1 MIAKLKI
8 ALSLCA
14 SLFLLTSCPN
24 GLKSGLKGGLSG
36 LSSGKPNSINVGNA
50 STATGLAYNQKGG
63 FQVDKKFTGQLT
75 GPNLVFI
82 EGGRFT
88 MGSLEEDI
96 LGIHDNIERTVSV
109 QSFYMDE
116 TEIANIHYLEYL
128 DAVKRDSTQDFYE
141 SALPDTTVWRN
152 DLAFNDPYVEQYL
165 RFPGFRMYPVVG
177 VSWKQA
183 TDYCVWRTAAIN
195 NNLAAVPEAKE
206 KKPKKGTAAA
216 TTTASATT
224 RAAAP
229 ARLTIESGR
238 VLPSYRLPTEAEW
251 EYAAKAMIGTQQQD
265 ENQVNQ
271 RIYPWDGPSLRE
283 AGGKGRGNMLAN
295 FKRGRGDYAGIAG
308 KSNDGAI
315 ITAEI
320 YKYSPNDF
328 GLYQMAGNVNEWVQD
343 LYRPLSFQDFNDLNP
358 VRRSDKD
365 DKATRYDSKNQ
376 NSLITNKVRVY
387 KGGSWADVSYWLA
400 PGTRR
405 YLDEDSATATIGFR
419 CAMISAGTNK

>member
-1 MIAKLKI
+1 MIAKLKF
-8 ALSLCA
+8 LLGLCA
-14 SLFLLTSCPN
+14 ISVLLTSCPKI
-24 GLKSGLKGGLSG
+24 GGSKSSG
-36 LSSGKPNSINVGNA
+36 VSGKPSSVDVGN
-50 STATGLAYNQKGG
+50 SSSATGVAYNQKGG
-63 FQVDKKFTGQLT
+63 FQVDKKFNGQVT

-88 MGSLEEDI
+88 MGSLQEDVI
-96 LGIHDNIERTVSV
+96 GIHDNVERTVSV

-116 TEIANIHYLEYL
+116 TEIANVHYLEYL
-128 DAVKRDSTQDFYE
+128 FAVQKDSTLDFYE

-183 TDYCVWRTAAIN
+183 TDYCIWRTSAVN
-195 NNLAAVPEAKE
+195 QRLANHGSSPAKKLS
-206 KKPKKGTAAA
+206 KKAAA
-216 TTTASATT
+216 
-224 RAAAP
+224 AAASSASRANAP
-229 ARLTIESGR
+229 AKLTIESGR
-238 VLPSYRLPTEAEW
+238 ILPAYRLPTEAEW

-265 ENQVNQ
+265 ENQANQ

-283 AGGKGRGNMLAN
+283 SSGKKQGMMLAN

-320 YKYSPNDF
+320 YKYAPNDF
-328 GLYQMAGNVNEWVQD
+328 GLYQMAGNVNEWVMD

-358 VRRSDKD
+358 ARRNDKL
-365 DKATRYDSKNQ
+365 DKATRYDSKNN
-376 NSLITNKVRVY
+376 NSLIDNKVRVY
-387 KGGSWADVSYWLA
+387 KGGSWADVAYWLA

-405 YLDEDSATATIGFR
+405 FLDEDSATATIGFR
-419 CAMISAGTNK
+419 CAMISAGLNK

>member
-1 MIAKLKI
+1 MIAKLKF
-8 ALSLCA
+8 LLGLCA
-14 SLFLLTSCPN
+14 ISVLLTSCPKI
-24 GLKSGLKGGLSG
+24 GGSKSSG
-36 LSSGKPNSINVGNA
+36 VSGKPSSVDVGN
-50 STATGLAYNQKGG
+50 SSSATGVAYNQKGG
-63 FQVDKKFTGQLT
+63 FQVDKKFNGQVT

-88 MGSLEEDI
+88 MGSLQEDVI
-96 LGIHDNIERTVSV
+96 GIHDNVERTVSV

-116 TEIANIHYLEYL
+116 TEIANVHYLEYL
-128 DAVKRDSTQDFYE
+128 FAVQKDSTLDFYE

-183 TDYCVWRTAAIN
+183 TDYCIWRTSAVN
-195 NNLAAVPEAKE
+195 QRLANQGSSPAKKLS
-206 KKPKKGTAAA
+206 KKAAA
-216 TTTASATT
+216 
-224 RAAAP
+224 AAASSASRANAP
-229 ARLTIESGR
+229 AKLTIESGR
-238 VLPSYRLPTEAEW
+238 ILPAYRLPTEAEW

-265 ENQVNQ
+265 ENQANQ

-283 AGGKGRGNMLAN
+283 SSGKKQGMMLAN

-320 YKYSPNDF
+320 YKYAPNDF
-328 GLYQMAGNVNEWVQD
+328 GLYQMAGNVNEWVMD

-358 VRRSDKD
+358 ARRNDKL
-365 DKATRYDSKNQ
+365 DKATRYDSKNN
-376 NSLITNKVRVY
+376 NSLIDNKVRVY
-387 KGGSWADVSYWLA
+387 KGGSWADVAYWLA

-405 YLDEDSATATIGFR
+405 FLDEDSATATIGFR
-419 CAMISAGTNK
+419 CAMISAGLNK

>member
-1 MIAKLKI
+1 MIAKLKF
-8 ALSLCA
+8 LLGLCA
-14 SLFLLTSCPN
+14 ISVLLTSCPKI
-24 GLKSGLKGGLSG
+24 GGSKSSG
-36 LSSGKPNSINVGNA
+36 VSGKPSSVDVGN
-50 STATGLAYNQKGG
+50 SSSVTGVAYNQKGG
-63 FQVDKKFTGQLT
+63 FQVDKKFNGQVT

-88 MGSLEEDI
+88 MGSLQEDVI
-96 LGIHDNIERTVSV
+96 GIHDNVERTVSV

-116 TEIANIHYLEYL
+116 TEIANVHYLEYL
-128 DAVKRDSTQDFYE
+128 FAVQKDSTLDFYE

-183 TDYCVWRTAAIN
+183 TDYCIWRTSAVN
-195 NNLAAVPEAKE
+195 QRLANQGSSPAKKLS
-206 KKPKKGTAAA
+206 KKAAA
-216 TTTASATT
+216 
-224 RAAAP
+224 AAASSASRANAP
-229 ARLTIESGR
+229 AKLTIESGR
-238 VLPSYRLPTEAEW
+238 ILPAYRLPTEAEW

-265 ENQVNQ
+265 ENQANQ

-283 AGGKGRGNMLAN
+283 SSGKKQGMMLAN

-320 YKYSPNDF
+320 YKYAPNDF
-328 GLYQMAGNVNEWVQD
+328 GLYQMAGNVNEWVMD

-358 VRRSDKD
+358 ARRNDKL
-365 DKATRYDSKNQ
+365 DKATRYDSKNN
-376 NSLITNKVRVY
+376 NSLIDNKVRVY
-387 KGGSWADVSYWLA
+387 KGGSWADVAYWLA

-405 YLDEDSATATIGFR
+405 FLDEDSATATIGFR
-419 CAMISAGTNK
+419 CAMISAGLNK

>member
-1 MIAKLKI
+1 MIAKLKF
-8 ALSLCA
+8 LLGLCA
-14 SLFLLTSCPN
+14 ISVLLTSCP
-24 GLKSGLKGGLSG
+24 KIGGSK
-36 LSSGKPNSINVGNA
+36 SSGVTGKPSSVDVGN
-50 STATGLAYNQKGG
+50 SSSVTGVAYNQKGG
-63 FQVDKKFTGQLT
+63 FQVDKKFNGQVT

-88 MGSLEEDI
+88 MGSLQEDVI
-96 LGIHDNIERTVSV
+96 GIHDNVERTVSV

-116 TEIANIHYLEYL
+116 TEIANVHYLEYL
-128 DAVKRDSTQDFYE
+128 FAVQKDSTLDFYE

-183 TDYCVWRTAAIN
+183 TDYCIWRTSAVN
-195 NNLAAVPEAKE
+195 QRLANQGSSPAKKLS
-206 KKPKKGTAAA
+206 KKAAA
-216 TTTASATT
+216 
-224 RAAAP
+224 AAASSASRANAP
-229 ARLTIESGR
+229 AKLTIESGR
-238 VLPSYRLPTEAEW
+238 ILPAYRLPTEAEW

-265 ENQVNQ
+265 ENQANQ

-283 AGGKGRGNMLAN
+283 SSGKKQGMMLAN

-320 YKYSPNDF
+320 YKYAPNDF
-328 GLYQMAGNVNEWVQD
+328 GLYQMAGNVNEWVMD

-358 VRRSDKD
+358 ARRNDKL
-365 DKATRYDSKNQ
+365 DKATRYDSKNN
-376 NSLITNKVRVY
+376 NSLIDNKVRVY
-387 KGGSWADVSYWLA
+387 KGGSWADVAYWLA

-405 YLDEDSATATIGFR
+405 FLDEDSATATIGFR
-419 CAMISAGTNK
+419 CAMISAGLNK

>member
-1 MIAKLKI
+1 MIAKLKF
-8 ALSLCA
+8 LLGLCA
-14 SLFLLTSCPN
+14 ISVLLTSCP
-24 GLKSGLKGGLSG
+24 KIGGSK
-36 LSSGKPNSINVGNA
+36 SSGVTGKPSSVDVGN
-50 STATGLAYNQKGG
+50 SSSVTGVAYNQKGG
-63 FQVDKKFTGQLT
+63 FQVDKKFNGQVT

-88 MGSLEEDI
+88 MGSLQEDVI
-96 LGIHDNIERTVSV
+96 GIHDNVERTVSV

-116 TEIANIHYLEYL
+116 TEIANVHYLEYL
-128 DAVKRDSTQDFYE
+128 FAVQKDSTLDFYE

-183 TDYCVWRTAAIN
+183 TDYCIWRTSAVN
-195 NNLAAVPEAKE
+195 QRLANQGSSPV
-206 KKPKKGTAAA
+206 KKLSKKAAA
-216 TTTASATT
+216 
-224 RAAAP
+224 AAASSASRANAP
-229 ARLTIESGR
+229 AKLTIESGR
-238 VLPSYRLPTEAEW
+238 ILPAYRLPTEAEW

-265 ENQVNQ
+265 ENQANQ

-283 AGGKGRGNMLAN
+283 SSGKKQGMMLAN

-320 YKYSPNDF
+320 YKYAPNDF
-328 GLYQMAGNVNEWVQD
+328 GLYQMAGNVNEWVMD

-358 VRRSDKD
+358 ARRNDKL
-365 DKATRYDSKNQ
+365 DKATRYDSKNN
-376 NSLITNKVRVY
+376 NSLIDNKVRVY
-387 KGGSWADVSYWLA
+387 KGGSWADVAYWLA

-405 YLDEDSATATIGFR
+405 FLDEDSATATIGFR
-419 CAMISAGTNK
+419 CAMISAGLNK